1 MCITV
6 IVPYHALLQAEE
18 QWIKVFPEQ
27 RPSSV
32 TVQLSLEVK
41 EEHVPQ
47 MELTCLSTI
56 PGFMGH
62 HVRHTDYADHRT
74 QVFLGTLLFFLYFDL
89 CYR

>member
-1 MCITV
+1 M
-6 IVPYHALLQAEE
+6 
-18 QWIKVFPEQ
+18 
-27 RPSSV
+27 

-74 QVFLGTLLFFLYFDL
+74 QVFLGKMFFIFNILTCVIGRPNGKL
-89 CYR
+89 SVLNLH